1 MSDLRQGELEGL
13 LDDLSYAITSA
24 RTTGL
29 DEAEE
34 LRVIARRIRDI
45 SSNIDS
51 LAGSLVA
58 EKLASEDKIAP

>member
-1 MSDLRQGELEGL
+1 LITDPRQAELEGL

-24 RTTGL
+24 RTNGL
-29 DEAEE
+29 DEAEK

-51 LAGSLVA
+51 LAGSIVA
-58 EKLASEDKIAP
+58 ERLAAEE

>member
-1 MSDLRQGELEGL
+1 MADPRHEEFEGL

-29 DEAEE
+29 GEAEE

-45 SSNIDS
+45 SSNLDS
-51 LAGSLVA
+51 LAGSIVA
-58 EKLASEDKIAP
+58 ERQAAEG

>member
-1 MSDLRQGELEGL
+1 MSDPRQGELEGL

-24 RTTGL
+24 RTKGL
-29 DEAEE
+29 AEAEQ

-58 EKLASEDKIAP
+58 EKLAAEE

>member
-1 MSDLRQGELEGL
+1 MITDPRQQELEGL

-29 DEAEE
+29 SEAEQ
-34 LRVIARRIRDI
+34 LRVIARKIRDI

-51 LAGSLVA
+51 LAGSIVA
-58 EKLASEDKIAP
+58 ERQDADE

>member
-1 MSDLRQGELEGL
+1 MITDPRQAELEGL

-29 DEAEE
+29 DEAEQ

-51 LAGSLVA
+51 LAGSIVA
-58 EKLASEDKIAP
+58 ERLAAEE

>member
-1 MSDLRQGELEGL
+1 MITDPRQAELENL

-29 DEAEE
+29 DEAEQ
-34 LRVIARRIRDI
+34 LRVIARKIRDI

-51 LAGSLVA
+51 LAGSIVA
-58 EKLASEDKIAP
+58 ERLAAED

>member
-1 MSDLRQGELEGL
+1 MIVDPRSQELEGL

-29 DEAEE
+29 EEAEA
-34 LRVIARRIRDI
+34 LRMIARRIRDI

-51 LAGSLVA
+51 LAGSIVA
-58 EKLASEDKIAP
+58 ERQASQD

>member
-1 MSDLRQGELEGL
+1 MGDQRQLELEGL

-29 DEAEE
+29 GEAEQ

-51 LAGSLVA
+51 LAGSIVA
-58 EKLASEDKIAP
+58 EKQAAEG

>member
-1 MSDLRQGELEGL
+1 MIADPRTQELEGL

-29 DEAEE
+29 EQAED
-34 LRVIARRIRDI
+34 LRTIARRIRDI

-51 LAGSLVA
+51 LAGSIVA
-58 EKLASEDKIAP
+58 ERQATQD

>member
-1 MSDLRQGELEGL
+1 MSDLRQNEFEEL

-58 EKLASEDKIAP
+58 ERLSADG

>member
-1 MSDLRQGELEGL
+1 MITDPRQAELEGL

-29 DEAEE
+29 EEAEA

-51 LAGSLVA
+51 LAGSIVA
-58 EKLASEDKIAP
+58 ERLAAEE

>member
-1 MSDLRQGELEGL
+1 LITDPRQAELEGL

-29 DEAEE
+29 DEAEQ

-51 LAGSLVA
+51 LAGSIVA
-58 EKLASEDKIAP
+58 ERLAAEE